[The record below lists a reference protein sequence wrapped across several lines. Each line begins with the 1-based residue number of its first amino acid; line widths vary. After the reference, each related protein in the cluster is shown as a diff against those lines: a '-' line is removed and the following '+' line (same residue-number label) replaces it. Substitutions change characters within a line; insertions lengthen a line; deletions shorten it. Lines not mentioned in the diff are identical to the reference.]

1 MAGLASLELDSECS
15 HSHRG
20 RNRLQLE
27 KTEKLNQET
36 EPRN

>member
-1 MAGLASLELDSECS
+1 MAGFSGLELDSECS

-20 RNRLQLE
+20 GSRLQLE